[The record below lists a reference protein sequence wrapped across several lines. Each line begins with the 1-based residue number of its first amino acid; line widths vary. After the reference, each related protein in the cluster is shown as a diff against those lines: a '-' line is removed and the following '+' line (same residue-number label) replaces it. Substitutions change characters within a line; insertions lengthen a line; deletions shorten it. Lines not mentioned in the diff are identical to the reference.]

1 MTNRPP
7 LAADLVEAILAEHP
21 SARIRLASR
30 APVWAGVPPG
40 LHPEVL
46 AALDDYN
53 IHQLYQHQADSA
65 SACLKGQNVMLT
77 TGTSSGKT
85 LAYTLPALQMLAE
98 EPAARILLIFPTKAL
113 AQDQLGRLK
122 KLAPKGVKIAVYD
135 GDTPKNQR
143 SLIRREAQVILTNP
157 DMLHVGILPSQ
168 ELWRKFL
175 RSLRLIV
182 VDEAHTLRG
191 VFGSHCAWVFR
202 RLLRLSRWMGG
213 SPSVF
218 AASATLPNPKEHF
231 TSLFGSDCHLVT
243 DDSSLQSERHWILTE
258 GFPEGPTPN
267 DLSSQLLA
275 ELTAE
280 GVRTLAFCRS
290 RSAAETVTRRARKRL
305 ERKGLRTDRI
315 DSYRGG
321 YTPEERRE
329 IEQAFFNGSLTGLAS
344 TNAMELGVDVGGLD
358 AVIINGY
365 PGSLASFRQ
374 QAGRCG
380 RGDHPGTV
388 IFVAHPDPLEH
399 YLLEHP
405 ELLANPVEPALID
418 LGNLPISRAQLTC
431 AAYELPPADEEL
443 QKLSPMGEATAEDLR
458 LSGELT
464 PARGRWFYPGFE
476 APASRVSIRGSTG
489 PTIQLVCN
497 GRLIGEMEDW
507 RALEWAFPGAVY
519 IHRQDDYVVQQLD
532 WPNKTA
538 YLTKERVPWTTEPV
552 MQSLA
557 EEKKTVDKRKCGSIE
572 ISFSSVEITNRTLGY
587 RRMGPD
593 GTVLSV
599 HELQMPLHQI
609 QTMGAILDP
618 PIELFPIEDEEAGA
632 ALHAWQHLLSA
643 SAPLLAGCDPRD
655 LGAVWFAWSPQNN
668 GPRVVVYDTVP
679 GGIGLSQRLFKEAEE
694 WLNRSAAMVK
704 SCSCDEGC
712 PRCLLSPRCESN
724 NEPLSK
730 PRLLKVLPAL
740 LPPQAPAVSSD
751 AN

>member
-1 MTNRPP
+1 MTDKPP
-7 LAADLVEAILAEHP
+7 LAADLVEAFLAEHP
-21 SARIRLASR
+21 SARVHFSAR
-30 APVWAGVPPG
+30 APIWAEIPTG
-40 LHPEVL
+40 LHRDVT
-46 AALDDYN
+46 AALSDLKIDR
-53 IHQLYQHQADSA
+53 LYRHQADASA
-65 SACLKGQNVMLT
+65 ACLKGQNVMLT

-85 LAYTLPALQMLAE
+85 LAYTLPALQMLAD
-98 EPAARILLIFPTKAL
+98 EPAARILLVFPTKAL
-113 AQDQLGRLK
+113 AQDQLGRLQR
-122 KLAPKGVKIAVYD
+122 LAPKGVRIAVYD

-143 SLIRREAQVILTNP
+143 SLIRKEAQVILTNP

-202 RLLRLSRWMGG
+202 RLIRLSRWMGG

-218 AASATLPNPKEHF
+218 AASATLPNPAEHF
-231 TSLFGSDCHLVT
+231 KNLFGADCQLVT
-243 DDSSLQSERHWILTE
+243 DDSSLQSEKHWILTE

-267 DLSSQLLA
+267 DLASQLLA
-275 ELTAE
+275 DLTAE
-280 GVRTLAFCRS
+280 GIRTLAFCRS
-290 RSAAETVTRRARKRL
+290 RSAAETVTRRAKKRL
-305 ERKGLRTDRI
+305 NRRGLATDRI

-321 YTPEERRE
+321 YTPAERRE
-329 IEQAFFNGSLTGLAS
+329 IEQAFFSGKLTGLSS

-380 RGDHPGTV
+380 REDLPGTV
-388 IFVAHPDPLEH
+388 IFIAHPDPLEH
-399 YLLEHP
+399 YLLDHP
-405 ELLANPVEPALID
+405 EILAFPVEPAVID
-418 LGNLPISRAQLTC
+418 MGNMPISRAQLTC

-443 QKLSPMGEATAEDLR
+443 QKLSPLGEATAEDLR
-458 LSGELT
+458 LTGELS

-476 APASRVSIRGSTG
+476 APAARVSIRGSTG

-497 GRLIGEMEDW
+497 GKLIGEMEDW

-519 IHRQDDYVVQQLD
+519 VHRDDDYLVQHLD
-532 WPNKTA
+532 WPNKLA
-538 YLTKERVPWTTEPV
+538 LLVKEKVPWSTEPV

-557 EEKKTVDKRKCGSIE
+557 EEKVTVEKRRCGSLE

-587 RRMGPD
+587 RRLGPD
-593 GTVLSV
+593 GTVLGV
-599 HELQMPLHQI
+599 HELDMPIHQI
-609 QTMGAILDP
+609 QTMGVILDP
-618 PIELFPIEDEEAGA
+618 PSELFPIEDEEAGG

-655 LGAVWFAWSPQNN
+655 LGAVWFAWSPQSF
-668 GPRVVVYDTVP
+668 GPRIVIYDTVP
-679 GGIGLSQRLFKEAEE
+679 GGIGLSQRLFQEAEE
-694 WLNRSAAMVK
+694 WLNRSADMVK

-730 PRLLKVLPAL
+730 PRLLKILPGL
-740 LPPQAPAVSSD
+740 LPPQIPELGSEAS
-751 AN
+751 